1 MDERE
6 WYRWCPVW
14 RLWVSGRVVVVAVGV
29 MRVERRL
36 RVLFAVFP
44 ALLAWVEYE
53 AKIGSG
59 ATKVVIKWAKM
70 ASFVKICEKIAFIFN
85 FFIEMFGLC

>member
-1 MDERE
+1 MDARE
-6 WYRWCPVW
+6 WYQWCPVW
-14 RLWVSGRVVVVAVGV
+14 RLWLSGRVVVVAAGV

-44 ALLAWVEYE
+44 ALLAWVRHEG
-53 AKIGSG
+53 KIGFG
-59 ATKVVIKWAKM
+59 ATKIVTKWAKM

-85 FFIEMFGLC
+85 FFVEMFGLC

>member
-1 MDERE
+1 MDAWE

-14 RLWVSGRVVVVAVGV
+14 RLWVSGRVVVVAAGVVGV
-29 MRVERRL
+29 GKRL

-44 ALLAWVEYE
+44 ALSAWVGYE

-59 ATKVVIKWAKM
+59 ATKIAIKWAKM
-70 ASFVKICEKIAFIFN
+70 AYFVKICEKIAFIFN

>member
-1 MDERE
+1 MDARE

-14 RLWVSGRVVVVAVGV
+14 RLWASGRVVVVAAGV
-29 MRVERRL
+29 VRVERRL

-44 ALLAWVEYE
+44 ALLAWVEYD

-59 ATKVVIKWAKM
+59 TTKIVTKWAKM
-70 ASFVKICEKIAFIFN
+70 ASFVNICEKIAFIFI
-85 FFIEMFGLC
+85 FFVEMFGLC

>member
-1 MDERE
+1 MDARE
-6 WYRWCPVW
+6 WYLWCPVW
-14 RLWVSGRVVVVAVGV
+14 RLWASGRVVVVAAGV

-44 ALLAWVEYE
+44 ALLAWVEYD

-59 ATKVVIKWAKM
+59 ATKIVTKWAKT

-85 FFIEMFGLC
+85 FFVEMFGLC

>member
-1 MDERE
+1 M
-6 WYRWCPVW
+6 
-14 RLWVSGRVVVVAVGV
+14 VSVVPCLTIMGVGACRGGAAGV
-29 MRVERRL
+29 MRGERRL

-44 ALLAWVEYE
+44 ALLAWVGYE

-59 ATKVVIKWAKM
+59 ATKIVTKWAKM

-85 FFIEMFGLC
+85 FFVEMFGLC

>member
-1 MDERE
+1 MDARE
-6 WYRWCPVW
+6 WYLWCPVW
-14 RLWVSGRVVVVAVGV
+14 RLWVSGRVVVVAAGV
-29 MRVERRL
+29 VRVERRL

-44 ALLAWVEYE
+44 ALLAWVEYD

-59 ATKVVIKWAKM
+59 TTKIVTKWAKM

-85 FFIEMFGLC
+85 FFVEMFGLC

>member
-1 MDERE
+1 MDARE

-44 ALLAWVEYE
+44 ALLAWVGREG
-53 AKIGSG
+53 KIGFG
-59 ATKVVIKWAKM
+59 ATKIVTKWAKM

-85 FFIEMFGLC
+85 FFVEMFGLC

>member
-1 MDERE
+1 MDARE
-6 WYRWCPVW
+6 WYLWCPVW
-14 RLWVSGRVVVVAVGV
+14 RLWASGRVVVVAAGV
-29 MRVERRL
+29 VRVERRL

-44 ALLAWVEYE
+44 ALLAWVEYD

-59 ATKVVIKWAKM
+59 TTKIVTKWAKM

-85 FFIEMFGLC
+85 FFVDMFGLC

>member
-1 MDERE
+1 M
-6 WYRWCPVW
+6 
-14 RLWVSGRVVVVAVGV
+14 
-29 MRVERRL
+29 MRGERRL

-44 ALLAWVEYE
+44 ALLAWVGYE

-59 ATKVVIKWAKM
+59 ATKIVIKWAEM
-70 ASFVKICEKIAFIFN
+70 ASFVKICEKNAFIFN

>member
-1 MDERE
+1 MDARE

-14 RLWVSGRVVVVAVGV
+14 RLWVSGRVVVVAAGV
-29 MRVERRL
+29 VRVERRL
-36 RVLFAVFP
+36 RVLFAVFR
-44 ALLAWVEYE
+44 ALLTWVGYE
-53 AKIGSG
+53 AKIGSE
-59 ATKVVIKWAKM
+59 ATKIATKWAKM

>member
-1 MDERE
+1 MDAWE

-14 RLWVSGRVVVVAVGV
+14 RLWVSGRVVVVAAGV
-29 MRVERRL
+29 VRVERRL
-36 RVLFAVFP
+36 RVLFSVFP
-44 ALLAWVEYE
+44 ALLAWVGYE

-59 ATKVVIKWAKM
+59 TTKIVTKWAKT

-85 FFIEMFGLC
+85 FFVEMFGLC

>member
-1 MDERE
+1 M
-6 WYRWCPVW
+6 
-14 RLWVSGRVVVVAVGV
+14 VVAVGV

-53 AKIGSG
+53 AKIGSVT
-59 ATKVVIKWAKM
+59 TKIVTKWAKM

-85 FFIEMFGLC
+85 FFVDMFGLC

>member
-1 MDERE
+1 M
-6 WYRWCPVW
+6 
-14 RLWVSGRVVVVAVGV
+14 SGRVVVVVAGVVRVG
-29 MRVERRL
+29 RRL

-44 ALLAWVEYE
+44 ALLAWVEYD

-59 ATKVVIKWAKM
+59 ATKIVTKWAKM
-70 ASFVKICEKIAFIFN
+70 ASFVKICEKFAFIFN

>member
-1 MDERE
+1 MDAWE

-14 RLWVSGRVVVVAVGV
+14 RLWASARVVVVAAGVVGV
-29 MRVERRL
+29 GMRL
-36 RVLFAVFP
+36 RVLFAVFFD
-44 ALLAWVEYE
+44 LLAWVGYE

-59 ATKVVIKWAKM
+59 ATKIVTRWAKM

>member
-1 MDERE
+1 MDARE

-14 RLWVSGRVVVVAVGV
+14 RLCASGRVVVVAAGVVG
-29 MRVERRL
+29 VERRL
-36 RVLFAVFP
+36 RVLLVVFS

-59 ATKVVIKWAKM
+59 ATKVVTRWAKM

-85 FFIEMFGLC
+85 FFVEMFGLC

>member
-1 MDERE
+1 MDARE

-14 RLWVSGRVVVVAVGV
+14 RLWASGRVVVVAAGV
-29 MRVERRL
+29 VRGERRL

-44 ALLAWVEYE
+44 ALLAWVEYD

-59 ATKVVIKWAKM
+59 ANKIATKWAKM
-70 ASFVKICEKIAFIFN
+70 AAFVKICEKIAFIFN
-85 FFIEMFGLC
+85 FFC

>member
-1 MDERE
+1 MDARE

-14 RLWVSGRVVVVAVGV
+14 RLWVSGRVVVVAAGV

-36 RVLFAVFP
+36 RVLFAVFR

-59 ATKVVIKWAKM
+59 TTKIVTKWAKM

-85 FFIEMFGLC
+85 FFVEMFGLC